1 MGDRW
6 QETRV
11 FVRVAEAG
19 SFSAAARE
27 LGLSQPS
34 VSRVITDLEARLGL
48 TLLLRT
54 TRSLTLTAAGAVFLE
69 RARQALADLEEAEQ
83 AARGIDSLNGTIR
96 LAVPIVYGTKAVVP
110 ALRAF
115 LDRHPDLRVDIIMRD
130 DRQDLIA
137 TGVDLAIRMG
147 ALEDSTFGSRLIAR
161 VDRMLVAAP
170 AYLDL
175 RGVPKDHLDLAEHD
189 AILHE
194 RTSTQRGIWTLS
206 RDGASHT
213 VRMRGKVR
221 IDAAPGIHAA
231 ALSGLGIANVTT
243 LMSLED
249 LTAGRLV
256 RLLPDYAL
264 EPLAAHAVF
273 PSGPHPSAKVR
284 ALVTHLIGA
293 LGGEPEGRG

>member
-1 MGDRW
+1 MNDRW

-19 SFSAAARE
+19 SFSSAARE
-27 LGLSQPS
+27 LGLSQPT
-34 VSRVITDLEARLGL
+34 VSRVISGLETRLGVA
-48 TLLLRT
+48 LLLRT
-54 TRSLTLTAAGAVFLE
+54 TRSLKLTAPGAAFLE
-69 RARQALADLEEAEQ
+69 RTRRALADLEEAEQ
-83 AARGIDSLNGTIR
+83 AARGIDSLTGTIR
-96 LAVPIVYGTKAVVP
+96 MAVPNVYGTKAVVP
-110 ALRAF
+110 ALRDF
-115 LDRHPDLRVDIIMRD
+115 LDRHPELRVEITMRD

-147 ALEDSTFGSRLIAR
+147 ALEDSTFGAKLIAK
-161 VDRMLVAAP
+161 VDRTLVAAP
-170 AYLDL
+170 SYLSL
-175 RGVPKDHLDLAEHD
+175 RGTPRDHRDLAEHD

-194 RTSTQRGIWTLS
+194 TTSTQRGIWTLS
-206 RDGASHT
+206 REGASHS

-243 LMSLED
+243 LMSQED

-256 RLLPDYAL
+256 RLLSDYSL

-284 ALVTHLIGA
+284 ALVNHLIDT
-293 LGGEPEGRG
+293 LGGRPAQSK